1 MFITP
6 VTNSYSFR
14 KDDLTE
20 GKKKRKSKTIPA
32 EPEIH

>member
-6 VTNSYSFR
+6 ATNSYSFR
-14 KDDLTE
+14 KNDLTE
-20 GKKKRKSKTIPA
+20 GKNKRKSKTVLA